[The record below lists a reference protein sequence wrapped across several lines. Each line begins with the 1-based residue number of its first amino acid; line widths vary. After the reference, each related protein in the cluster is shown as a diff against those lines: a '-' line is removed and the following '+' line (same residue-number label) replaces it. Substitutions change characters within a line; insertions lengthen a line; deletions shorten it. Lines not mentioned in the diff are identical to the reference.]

1 MRPEKIGEQSHSK
14 TIFYLHLYLV
24 AVLGDT
30 ARCLRGDV
38 LGDGH
43 GLHGLQRCRVRLG
56 EAAAHALVDG
66 TISRENTVL
75 SQRALLA
82 AH

>member
-1 MRPEKIGEQSHSK
+1 MSFL
-14 TIFYLHLYLV
+14 FYLHLYLV

-66 TISRENTVL
+66 AIPRENTVL